1 MVSLLAITFLVEL
14 TIHLVNTIGATTI
27 NNLVCRNLPSSTF
40 YGAQPRLTRHSYGP
54 SSTTYR

>member
-27 NNLVCRNLPSSTF
+27 NNLVCRDLPAVLEILWSAAPTD
-40 YGAQPRLTRHSYGP
+40 P
-54 SSTTYR
+54 S